1 VAEFN
6 FGNFTVNGGQPVIG
20 EHNTVSQ
27 TNNYYDQRD
36 IIAGE
41 LERIRRTAPDP
52 AAVEPEIEV
61 IEQALA
67 HPTEDNRGRV
77 QQALDG
83 LTRKLGTVQTA
94 AEAVA
99 AVGVIAGIVAANW
112 PF

>member
-1 VAEFN
+1 VAEQRFE
-6 FGNFTVNGGQPVIG
+6 NFTFHGGQQVFG
-20 EHNTVSQ
+20 DHNTVSQ
-27 TNNYYDQRD
+27 TNHYGDERD
-36 IIAGE
+36 TIAGQ
-41 LERIRRTAPDP
+41 LDTIRRTDPDP
-52 AAVEPEIEV
+52 AAVEPEIVV

-67 HPTEDNRGRV
+67 HPTEENRGRV

-99 AVGVIAGIVAANW
+99 ALGVIAGIVAANW